1 MYTETEVYLMNDN
14 CIFCKIANGIIPSAT
29 IYEDAD
35 FRAILDI
42 APAHKGHTIILPKQ
56 HAANL
61 FEIDEETAGKLLP
74 VAKKVAGAVKKVTG
88 CDGIN
93 ILQNNG
99 EAAGQTVFH
108 LHVHVVP
115 RFEGDGILPVWPQ
128 GSYADGEA
136 AELAAKIKAEL

>member
-1 MYTETEVYLMNDN
+1 MNDN

>member
-1 MYTETEVYLMNDN
+1 MNDN

-74 VAKKVAGAVKKVTG
+74 VAKKVAGAVQKVTG

>member
-1 MYTETEVYLMNDN
+1 MNDN

-29 IYEDAD
+29 LYEDAD

>member
-1 MYTETEVYLMNDN
+1 MNDN

-29 IYEDAD
+29 VYEDDD

-42 APAHKGHTIILPKQ
+42 APAHKGHVIILPKT

-61 FEIDEETAGKLLP
+61 FEIDDATAAKLLP
-74 VAKKVAGAVKKVTG
+74 VAKKVAAAVKKVTG

-136 AELAAKIKAEL
+136 AELASKINAAL

>member
-1 MYTETEVYLMNDN
+1 MMNDN

-29 IYEDAD
+29 VYEDDD

-42 APAHKGHTIILPKQ
+42 APAHKGHTIILPKT

-61 FEIDEETAGKLLP
+61 FETDDATAAKLLP
-74 VAKKVAGAVKKVTG
+74 VAKKVAAAVKKVTG

-136 AELAAKIKAEL
+136 AELASKIKAEM

>member
-1 MYTETEVYLMNDN
+1 MNDN

-29 IYEDAD
+29 VYEDD
-35 FRAILDI
+35 LFRAILDI
-42 APAHKGHTIILPKQ
+42 APAHKGHVIILPKE
-56 HAANL
+56 HADNL
-61 FEIDEETAGKLLP
+61 FSLPENVAEKLMP
-74 VAKKVAGAVKKVTG
+74 VVKKVAAAVKKTTG

-99 EAAGQTVFH
+99 TAAGQTVFH

-136 AELAAKIKAEL
+136 AELAAKIRAEL